1 MAGIR
6 KVMMN
11 TRESTAAVLAKA
23 GEQAGQA
30 MQKAGEKM
38 EGCSPGNAETTGRPE
53 KRMIL
58 MSDRQ
63 LLPRRR

>member
-38 EGCSPGNAETTGRPE
+38 EGAAQETQKPPE
-53 KRMIL
+53 DQKKE
-58 MSDRQ
+58 
-63 LLPRRR
+63 